1 MLFRLI
7 NIPATMQS
15 LVNNIL
21 KKYLNRFYI
30 VYLDNILIFS
40 DNEKEYEEYII
51 TVLKVLEKVGLRIK
65 SEKCTFHINEIK
77 YFEFII
83 IS

>member
-1 MLFRLI
+1 MLFKLI
-7 NIPATMQS
+7 NMSAIMQN

-30 VYLDNILIFS
+30 IYLDNILIFL
-40 DNEKEYEEYII
+40 NNKKEYKKYII
-51 TVLKVLEKVGLRIK
+51 IVLKMLEKVGLRIK
-65 SEKCTFHINEIK
+65 FEKYTFYINKIE
-77 YFEFII
+77 YFGFII

>member
-7 NIPATMQS
+7 NAPAIMQS

-21 KKYLNRFYI
+21 KKYLDRFYI
-30 VYLDNILIFS
+30 IYLDNILIFL

-51 TVLKVLEKVGLRIK
+51 IVLKILKKAGLRIK
-65 SEKCTFHINEIK
+65 SEKCTFHINKIE
-77 YFEFII
+77 YLGFII